1 MIENIRTTSHLG
13 IPYVLTYGKRKRLKI
28 TLDTNGRVLAFAP
41 FRLAIKEIE
50 RFIDEHADWIE
61 KNRKKILSEI
71 LLTPASSAD
80 EKKRKA
86 EELKNWASAFLE
98 GYDGRKPNRITIREM
113 SSRWGSCSSSGNI
126 SLNLML
132 CEVSEPL
139 REYVM
144 IHELAHL
151 YQMNHSPLFW
161 NKVAEKCP
169 QYKSCRKELRKY
181 RLPGKN

>member
-1 MIENIRTTSHLG
+1 MTENIRTTAHLN

-41 FRLAIKEIE
+41 FRLAIREIDK
-50 RFIDEHADWIE
+50 FIEEHADWIE
-61 KNRKKILSEI
+61 KNRKKILSDI
-71 LLTPASSAD
+71 LLTPSSSPA

-86 EELKNWASAFLE
+86 EELKTWASAFLE

-132 CEVSEPL
+132 YEVSEPL

-169 QYKSCRKELRKY
+169 QYQLRRKQLRKY
-181 RLPGKN
+181 RLPSKN